1 MLKNNT
7 KNQET
12 FLDVYFTIKI
22 KTESEDTRIN
32 FKNKQTTPL
41 FKIRSMQSLL
51 QGKMFNSIGKNIF
64 LIFYL
69 SKISFKK
76 VKIK

>member
-32 FKNKQTTPL
+32 FKNKQTTTL
-41 FKIRSMQSLL
+41 LKIRVVQRVWKGKIINFNWENYL
-51 QGKMFNSIGKNIF
+51 QYFMCLESISRSYN
-64 LIFYL
+64 
-69 SKISFKK
+69 
-76 VKIK
+76 